1 MKTKSF
7 FVGMVICFL
16 SLVLVPGLAQA
27 GMWVG
32 LQGGA
37 NGTASTDLNIGNWL
51 PPHYTSEFK
60 DVKRDW
66 AALGGIII
74 GYDFVKEGFLGYNYP
89 DWMKYF
95 SFCTDFTYNRAESP
109 NQMVDIHETSGAGW
123 YTFQDFMH
131 MEMSLSCWSFLFKA
145 RYGFFPDSEVPFG
158 RLQPYIMVGPG
169 ILFSSV
175 RGSFYN
181 FRPFTASSV
190 DVALVTEAGIRWMA
204 LKNVSLDAGFR
215 FRWAEPNYSASI
227 NGYPANDIKTNLYL
241 FTAMFR
247 VSYHF

>member
-1 MKTKSF
+1 MKNKSF
-7 FVGMVICFL
+7 LVGGAICL
-16 SLVLVPGLAQA
+16 LALMLMPGLGQA

-37 NGTASTDLNIGNWL
+37 NWTADTDVRTPAGTGWSAETFPN
-51 PPHYTSEFK
+51 
-60 DVKRDW
+60 VKRDV

-89 DWMKYF
+89 EWMKYF
-95 SFCTDFTYNRAESP
+95 SFCTDFTYNRA
-109 NQMVDIHETSGAGW
+109 TSRSQTVYSVYDAGF
-123 YTFQDFMH
+123 TTPEEIH
-131 MEMSLSCWSFLFKA
+131 MEMSLACWSFLFKA

-158 RLQPYIMVGPG
+158 RLQPYLMVGPG

-175 RGSFYN
+175 RADFFYGATGSH
-181 FRPFTASSV
+181 ASSV
-190 DVALVTEAGIRWMA
+190 DIALVTEAGIRWMA

-215 FRWAEPNYSASI
+215 YRYAKPSYDLHLSGGRTTDMTTE
-227 NGYPANDIKTNLYL
+227 LHL

>member
-1 MKTKSF
+1 MKNKGF
-7 FVGMVICFL
+7 LVGVAICFL
-16 SLVLVPGLAQA
+16 ALAMTPGLGQA

-32 LQGGA
+32 AQGGA
-37 NGTASTDLNIGNWL
+37 NWTADTDVKFSGPVFGASTYKDLGR
-51 PPHYTSEFK
+51 E
-60 DVKRDW
+60 V
-66 AALGGIII
+66 AVLGGIII

-89 DWMKYF
+89 EWMKYF

-109 NQMVDIHETSGAGW
+109 NQLVNEIYSEGTEKEWFS
-123 YTFQDFMH
+123 
-131 MEMSLSCWSFLFKA
+131 MEMSLACWSFLLKA

-158 RLQPYIMVGPG
+158 RLQPYLMVGPG

-175 RGSFYN
+175 RGCLN
-181 FRPFTASSV
+181 NGWPFHGSSV
-190 DVALVTEAGIRWMA
+190 DIALVTEAGFRWMA

-215 FRWAEPNYSASI
+215 YRFAEPKYSGVGLGSEKI
-227 NGYPANDIKTNLYL
+227 DIKTDLHL

>member
-1 MKTKSF
+1 MKAKRF
-7 FVGMVICFL
+7 FLSVAICFL
-16 SLVLVPGLAQA
+16 ALALVPGLALA

-37 NGTASTDLNIGNWL
+37 NWTADTDVHIQGPGWS
-51 PPHYTSEFK
+51 PDTYK
-60 DVKRDW
+60 DVVREV

-89 DWMKYF
+89 EWMKYF

-109 NQMVDIHETSGAGW
+109 SQFVTEIYDGDEATKRFINL
-123 YTFQDFMH
+123 
-131 MEMSLSCWSFLFKA
+131 EMSLACWSFLFKA
-145 RYGFFPDSEVPFG
+145 RYGFLPDSEVPFG
-158 RLQPYIMVGPG
+158 RLQPYLMVGPG

-175 RGSFYN
+175 RGGAWTPTGY
-181 FRPFTASSV
+181 PFHGSSV
-190 DVALVTEAGIRWMA
+190 DIALVTEAGIRWMA

-215 FRWAEPNYSASI
+215 YRFAQPKYSVSAG
-227 NGYPANDIKTNLYL
+227 GYNVDVKTDLHL